1 MIPSVF
7 DMKMEILGEKNKKF
21 LKNKDANESLPQENP
36 HKKLL
41 DDPKKNR
48 VMLDVNVSGSAFFE
62 MFPLQSGKCEK
73 VESSEISKR
82 ENLLQKLWLP

>member
-7 DMKMEILGEKNKKF
+7 DRKMEILGEKNEIF

-41 DDPKKNR
+41 DDPKNPS
-48 VMLDVNVSGSAFFE
+48 NVG
-62 MFPLQSGKCEK
+62 CE
-73 VESSEISKR
+73 R
-82 ENLLQKLWLP
+82 FW